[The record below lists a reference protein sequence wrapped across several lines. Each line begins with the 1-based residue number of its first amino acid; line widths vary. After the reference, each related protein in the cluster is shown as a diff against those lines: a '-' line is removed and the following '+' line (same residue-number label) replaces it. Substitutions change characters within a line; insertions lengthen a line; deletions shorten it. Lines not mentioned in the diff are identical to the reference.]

1 MATRSG
7 EESKLLLKVEYG
19 ATASGAT
26 TYRTRTFGNI
36 NSELSDNN
44 AYSMLQKLGA
54 MQTHT
59 VSEYKRQD
67 IATLT
72 E

>member
-19 ATASGAT
+19 TTASGNT
-26 TYRTRTFGNI
+26 TYRTRTLSNI
-36 NSELSDNN
+36 NPDLSDNN
-44 AYSMLQKLGA
+44 AYSIMTKLGA

-59 VSEYKRQD
+59 VAEIKRED

-72 E
+72 S

>member
-1 MATRSG
+1 MAVRSG

-19 ATASGAT
+19 ATASGNT
-26 TYRTRTFGNI
+26 TYRTRTLSNI
-36 NSELSDNN
+36 NPDLSDNN
-44 AYSMLQKLGA
+44 AYSIMTKLGA

-59 VSEYKRQD
+59 VAEIKRED

-72 E
+72 S